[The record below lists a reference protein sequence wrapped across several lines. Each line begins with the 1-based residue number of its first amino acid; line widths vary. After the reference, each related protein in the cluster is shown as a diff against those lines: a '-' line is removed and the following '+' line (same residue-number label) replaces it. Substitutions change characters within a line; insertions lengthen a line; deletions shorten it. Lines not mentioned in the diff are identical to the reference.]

1 MGVNRQEISNFPP
14 IYFDIALLP
23 VFLHDFTHH
32 PGPES
37 RSQSHQTEP
46 ESQHPGPV
54 CPASVAT
61 LADAADIFVS
71 IFLFAKKENNDYN

>member
-23 VFLHDFTHH
+23 VFTHDLTH

-37 RSQSHQTEP
+37 RRQSHQTEP
-46 ESQHPGPV
+46 ESQHPSPV

-61 LADAADIFVS
+61 LADAADICVSFV
-71 IFLFAKKENNDYN
+71 KKENNVYN